1 MANSALTGPAQKA
14 LQAAHFHARPS
25 KFRMS
30 NDLQENWK
38 LIETFLRNAR
48 SDLPMQASPSLEF
61 SALLTEFDK
70 YLSHN
75 ELGLALESIAAAGQ
89 LVETGGRFWHS
100 LHQAARKWNFTSRH
114 KSSSFD
120 LFRLQL

>member
-1 MANSALTGPAQKA
+1 MG
-14 LQAAHFHARPS
+14 
-25 KFRMS
+25 

-100 LHQAARKWNFTSRH
+100 LHQAAKKMELHEQAQEFE
-114 KSSSFD
+114 
-120 LFRLQL
+120 FRFVQAATLGLERAQKQ